1 MFKQADHVIYFVH
14 DLERAKAFYTETL
27 ERPLIMD
34 VPGFAGVDL
43 GNIWLGL
50 HPTEANGQDIGRG
63 PMLYLAVDDIQAAL
77 TTLRERGV
85 DVVHEARDVGVGQI
99 ATFSDSEGNALGLY
113 QKA

>member
-1 MFKQADHVIYFVH
+1 MFNQADHVIYFVH
-14 DLERAKAFYTETL
+14 DLERAKKFYTETL

-50 HPTEANGQDIGRG
+50 HLTEAGGQDVGRG
-63 PMLYLAVDDIQAAL
+63 PILYFGVDDIEAAL

-85 DVVHEARDVGVGQI
+85 EVPHEARDIGMGKI
-99 ATFSDSEGNALGLY
+99 ATISDSEGNALGLY
-113 QKA
+113 QRT